1 MKQNIIE
8 TLVGFTVII
17 IALAFL
23 VFAYKDANRNTRSDG
38 YTLKASFQSAEGIT
52 KGSDVMLAG
61 VKIGTVSDIA
71 LDKTSFFAWVNL
83 NVEKGIKLPKDTRLE
98 VATSG
103 ILGSRYI
110 SVIPGDSEEIL
121 TSGDQIKY
129 TQSAINLESLIGKLI
144 YSFGGNNK
152 K

>member
-17 IALAFL
+17 IALAFF
-23 VFAYKDANRNTRSDG
+23 VFAYQNSNQSTSANG
-38 YTLKASFQSAEGIT
+38 YTLKASFQSADGIT
-52 KGSDVMLAG
+52 KGSEVRIAG
-61 VKIGTVSDIA
+61 VKIGTVSDIV
-71 LDKTSFFAWVNL
+71 LDKTSFFAWVSIT
-83 NVEKGIKLPKDTRLE
+83 VEKGIKLPKDTRLE

-121 TSGDQIKY
+121 VSGDQIKY
-129 TQSAINLESLIGKLI
+129 TQSAVNIESLIGKLI
-144 YSFGGNNK
+144 YSFGGSNK